1 MTMLLVHGAWHGA
14 WCWQGITPRLEAAGV
29 NVIAPDLPGHGT
41 DSTPRNQVTLDAYA
55 DRVIA
60 AISGRPDP
68 ITLVGHSMGGVVISA
83 VAERV
88 PERIARLIY
97 ACAFLP
103 RDGEALGQ
111 LGAEDTG
118 SALNAIIGRGSEPGT
133 VSVDAAQAAG
143 VFYQDCEAGDVANA
157 LAQLTPQPT
166 APLQTAISLSEE
178 RFGRCPRD
186 YVLCTNDRA
195 VTPEMQRTL
204 LRRSPCERV
213 VEFASGHSPFMAQP
227 DAFAD
232 VLLNLYGSPA

>member
-60 AISGRPDP
+60 AISGRSDR

-88 PERIARLIY
+88 PERIARLVY

-103 RDGEALGQ
+103 RNGEALGQ
-111 LGAEDTG
+111 LAT
-118 SALNAIIGRGSEPGT
+118 AWARR
-133 VSVDAAQAAG
+133 A
-143 VFYQDCEAGDVANA
+143 QDCARPTQMVSGACAQGWARARTARA
-157 LAQLTPQPT
+157 LAIDRYKL
-166 APLQTAISLSEE
+166 LQA
-178 RFGRCPRD
+178 
-186 YVLCTNDRA
+186 
-195 VTPEMQRTL
+195 
-204 LRRSPCERV
+204 
-213 VEFASGHSPFMAQP
+213 
-227 DAFAD
+227 
-232 VLLNLYGSPA
+232 